1 MINKIVLHFQSLN
14 NMKYNSKNIILIVSF
29 LITSVILQAQTALF
43 TQTFGSSDIEQIG
56 GLQTNTQQDIFVV
69 GTFGDD
75 FNIGTKTLINNGIA
89 DIFISKTNANGET
102 VWAKSAG
109 SSDRDQVTGLQL
121 FEDSILYF
129 SGTFWDNATFDNLSL
144 SAVGN
149 TLFIAKY
156 DTSGQ
161 AVWVEKITGNGLK
174 NIEAGKVDAQGN
186 YYITGTFSNNLYFP
200 NDTLIAQGTNDAFV
214 AKYDING
221 NQIWAKSAGYQLRTI
236 ATSLAINGIGE
247 VYIAGEFDGRVIFG
261 NDTLF
266 AAAQD
271 FDIFLAKYDAN
282 GNLQFGKR
290 FGGIFNNTNP
300 KIEMGIFGKV
310 IMAGTFIGLLNL
322 DQNSIQTNN
331 FDSDIF
337 LATLDSDGSVLT
349 QTQFGGSE
357 DEVLTNLTVNIE
369 DFYLSGFF
377 RNNTSIGNINLSTAS
392 GNLRNIVIQTK
403 ENSPQIQPNV
413 LSYSSSQPSSTAFVS
428 TYFDSPN
435 SEIALAGTFQGTINL
450 PSAIASPVSNGF
462 TDIFVVGVL
471 LPPVNTS
478 NQLLNQ
484 NININIFPNPT
495 TDFINIKIGDFELL
509 NQQETITAQLYNQ
522 IGQLQRTFFINK
534 ETEQVDISN
543 LPKGIY
549 YLIIKNQPFKILRM

>member
-1 MINKIVLHFQSLN
+1 MINCLQ
-14 NMKYNSKNIILIVSF
+14 NIG
-29 LITSVILQAQTALF
+29 LITFFLCLINNLQAQTTLF
-43 TQTFGSSDIEQIG
+43 TQTFGSSDIEQVG
-56 GLQTNTQQDIFVV
+56 GLQTNTQQDIFVI

-89 DIFISKTNANGET
+89 DIFVAKINVNGET
-102 VWAKSAG
+102 IWAESAG
-109 SSDRDQVTGLQL
+109 SNDRDKVTGFQL
-121 FEDSILYF
+121 FEDSVLYF
-129 SGTFWDNATFDNLSL
+129 SGTFWDNATFDNFSL
-144 SAVGN
+144 SAIGN
-149 TLFIAKY
+149 ALFIAKY

-174 NIEAGKVDAQGN
+174 NIEEGKIDAQGN
-186 YYITGTFSNNLYFP
+186 YYITGNFSNNLYFP
-200 NDTLIAQGTNDAFV
+200 NDTLTAVGTSDAFV
-214 AKYDING
+214 AKYDKNG
-221 NQIWAKSAGYQLRTI
+221 NQLWAKNAGFQAQSI
-236 ATSLAINGIGE
+236 ATSIAINGINE
-247 VYIAGEFDGRVIFG
+247 VYIAGQFDGRIIFG

-271 FDIFLAKYDAN
+271 FDLFFAKYDAN
-282 GNLQFGKR
+282 GNVQFGKR

-322 DQNSIQTNN
+322 DQNSIQTTN

-337 LATLDSDGSVLT
+337 LATLDSDGNTLYH
-349 QTQFGGSE
+349 TQFGGNE
-357 DEVLTNLTVNIE
+357 NEVLTSLTVNIE
-369 DFYLSGFF
+369 DIYLSGFF
-377 RNNTSIGNINLSTAS
+377 RNSTSIGNINLSTSS
-392 GNLRNIVIQTK
+392 GNLQNILIQTTD
-403 ENSPQIQPNV
+403 NSLQAQSSVI
-413 LSYSSSQPSSTAFVS
+413 SYGSSQPSSMAFIS
-428 TYFDSPN
+428 PYFDMPN
-435 SEIALAGTFQGTINL
+435 SEIALAGTFQGSISL
-450 PSAIASPVSNGF
+450 PSAAISPVSNGF
-462 TDIFVVGVL
+462 TDIFLVGMN
-471 LPPVNTS
+471 LPPVNTA

-495 TDFINIKIGDFELL
+495 TDFINIRIGDFELL